1 MSIPLDNNTVHAV
14 MNPFENAAQYRNIC
28 QLIEK
33 TPLKRNDSVTSN
45 PSGQLS
51 HEEIQRQ
58 GGLRV

>member
-1 MSIPLDNNTVHAV
+1 MSLPIDNNAARSLMREVAYAV
-14 MNPFENAAQYRNIC
+14 QHRNIG
-28 QLIEK
+28 QFLDK

-51 HEEIQRQ
+51 PEEIQRQ